1 MIFDDEQV
9 AIQLSEAWEHDSSKD
24 ELNVVLQG
32 LEQHYW
38 RGTEAGW
45 LGCYDFPGETW
56 AGDGSVYKWVMGAG
70 CVCLQRPGYI
80 LMVRV
85 GREEEGVS
93 SLRAELAAIART
105 LQAVPVESDLI
116 YLCDS
121 EAALNKISRWIGS
134 GPRTTLAGDANAD
147 IMATII
153 ECLRERVL
161 RGARTFMVKIKAH
174 RGEPLNEKADTQ
186 AENARQL
193 SPECQ
198 QWTTRTQRMTYEW
211 EDSSGVQHVTA
222 WSKAVRNA
230 MLRGGAEHQVQRVLD
245 RAGSNWNKNFPL
257 STEAGRQN
265 IRQSASEGVQ
275 SDLMGA
281 KDWGRRCMTQLQEV
295 ENWSKPAATTWAA
308 EFLLREGESRE
319 CLGSWI
325 NSSAVHEAKKR
336 RAKQVITC
344 SFPCGKWLHMI
355 GVRKSPRCELCRGER
370 RKDKASDEALPFETV
385 AHLQSAGCKA
395 QKKSV
400 IGAHNRCWGYLRG
413 AILMHGEAK
422 RNLEFIGGERDRQ
435 LQQLWA
441 ETRIGDIFPWED
453 VEREAEQLL
462 EGTRANVKDPEGSG
476 ASQEKDDERIG
487 DWDEADPYD
496 EVIFGR
502 RRPDSVAIEWT
513 SKTVYVLE
521 FKRTSDQRHNYRE
534 HGERRARAQH
544 DVLVKSLDTV
554 AKEAKGENAGWTI
567 KLIIFVGGTCGSVHV
582 QTFNNNMR
590 ELGVVESKRNT
601 IRRGFVHELLNA
613 QDTVLCSYFAQR
625 MGTRSDGWDRKGNG
639 DEIFQG
645 LERFERQLGESSGKE
660 RGQESRDEQG
670 K

>member
-275 SDLMGA
+275 SELMGA

-325 NSSAVHEAKKR
+325 NSSAVHEAKRR